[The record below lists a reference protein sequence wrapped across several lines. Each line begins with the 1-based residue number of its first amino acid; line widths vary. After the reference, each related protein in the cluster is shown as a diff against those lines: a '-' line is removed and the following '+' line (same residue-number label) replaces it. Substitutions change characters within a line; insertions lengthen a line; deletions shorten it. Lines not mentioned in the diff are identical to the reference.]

1 AGRERHPAPPRPYR
15 LRRAVPKSD
24 LEISRPN
31 RAGDVN
37 TPLSTTCPT
46 SDSSSFGGR
55 VRRAG

>member
-1 AGRERHPAPPRPYR
+1 M
-15 LRRAVPKSD
+15 PKSD